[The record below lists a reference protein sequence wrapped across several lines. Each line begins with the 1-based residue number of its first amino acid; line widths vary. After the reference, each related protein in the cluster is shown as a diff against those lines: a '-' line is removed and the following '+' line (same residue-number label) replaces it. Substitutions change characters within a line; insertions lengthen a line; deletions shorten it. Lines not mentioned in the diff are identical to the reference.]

1 MQAPAA
7 QASSRPERENEMA
20 ESTKRGNNTFCVV
33 AANLIVVV
41 GVLAFVYVGQQMS
54 QGTIGVNVVP
64 QVSKAVL

>member
-1 MQAPAA
+1 
-7 QASSRPERENEMA
+7 MA